1 MRIRILLAALLL
13 GLPLAAPAGDL
24 PTKDEYADLSKLI
37 HKRVLKQVPRE
48 HEEKFDWGK
57 SIPIPG
63 KLIAPGLPRTYVKV
77 GDTKE
82 LAHGN
87 WKRIHVKMDNPDKN
101 LKIKVKEFKKL
112 DKGGYRVLLDAE
124 AIMHCDGEM
133 NQWLRGLLVL
143 QVTGEADAT
152 ITSTMSCD
160 VDIKI
165 NLKKFPPEVNI
176 EPKIMEMTL
185 DLKEFNLTRVGGT
198 VQGEKVRQL
207 GNDLMPDLIRGLL
220 KASEPMVKDYANQ
233 AIVAG
238 LQDSK
243 GKLSAAELLKA
254 VPKEKEKK
262 DGAK

>member
-1 MRIRILLAALLL
+1 MRFRIFLVAVVLGVPLVAL
-13 GLPLAAPAGDL
+13 GGDL
-24 PTKDEYADLSKLI
+24 PTKDDYADLSKLI

-82 LAHGN
+82 LAQGN
-87 WKRIHVKMDNPDKN
+87 WKRIHVKLDDPDKN

-124 AIMHCDGEM
+124 ALVHCDGEM

-152 ITSTMSCD
+152 ITTTMACD
-160 VDIKI
+160 VDVKI
-165 NLKKFPPEVNI
+165 NLKKFPPEVNV
-176 EPKIMEMTL
+176 EPKIVEMTL

-220 KASEPMVKDYANQ
+220 KASEPMVKDYANK
-233 AIVAG
+233 AIAAG
-238 LQDSK
+238 LLDSK
-243 GKLSAAELLKA
+243 GKLGAAELLKA

-262 DGAK
+262 DGEK